1 VFGNRCFH
9 IAERTSFLHINFR
22 HINGAS
28 TMTKTVALYLRVS
41 TDDQSLNN
49 QRRDLIAAAE
59 RHGWTM
65 VAEFSDN
72 GISGSKGRDQRPGF
86 NKLMEAIA
94 RKEFDMVAAW
104 SVDRLSRSLHQLVA
118 FLGEI
123 HGKGVDLYLHTNGID
138 TSTLAGK
145 AMFQMLGVF
154 AELERGIIVE
164 RIKAGVARARAQ
176 GKHMG
181 RPRIDAK
188 LESRIRE
195 RLRAGDGMLKIAKE
209 VGVGSGTVQRIAKDM
224 PGPFVAVAYGSI
236 ANAVAILQARL
247 CRPSPTHEPIKA
259 RRQL

>member
-1 VFGNRCFH
+1 MAGPWWP
-9 IAERTSFLHINFR
+9 NFR
-22 HINGAS
+22 
-28 TMTKTVALYLRVS
+28 TTVS
-41 TDDQSLNN
+41 
-49 QRRDLIAAAE
+49 
-59 RHGWTM
+59 
-65 VAEFSDN
+65 
-72 GISGSKGRDQRPGF
+72 SGSKGRDQRPGF